1 MGEEILSSDQSW
13 IIEQAKFTYFLRKSF
28 EKQRKMIEDQ
38 WEKQEHGKQLV
49 KYNNEKES

>member
-28 EKQRKMIEDQ
+28 EKQRKTIEDQ

-49 KYNNEKES
+49 KYN